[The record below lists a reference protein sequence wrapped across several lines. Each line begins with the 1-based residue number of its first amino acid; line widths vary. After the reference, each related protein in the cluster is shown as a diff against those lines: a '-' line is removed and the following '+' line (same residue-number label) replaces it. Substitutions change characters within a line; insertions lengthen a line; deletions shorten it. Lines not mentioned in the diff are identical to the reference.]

1 MRISSSVQIMTGYIR
16 KLNIEAKLKRILF
29 LGPPGNWPMM
39 ARANDE
45 GPRK

>member
-1 MRISSSVQIMTGYIR
+1 MTGYIR

-29 LGPPGNWPMM
+29 LGPPPGNWPMM